1 MKTLTLS
8 TLRANKSAIKKADIA
23 RGHTPFRLIVQH
35 ARRHSHEKPT
45 ASTFAAA
52 AAAAAAALALFL
64 ASTVRGPTVAPLL
77 ATVRVLVVAPLPA
90 TTVATV
96 QLAVAPFLAT
106 VRVFVEMPLPAT
118 AAILLYDQQ

>member
-45 ASTFAAA
+45 ASTFAA

>member
-45 ASTFAAA
+45 ASTF
-52 AAAAAAALALFL
+52 AAAAALALFL